1 MLISLT
7 RRKPEL
13 NALSFFVCILLG
25 TACQNPE
32 SSSTG
37 EAWKVAAI
45 PASVRI
51 NPVSGEWIDTKYPT
65 IKSLHN
71 SSGYSLDE
79 NWVYQDGK
87 VRLSGARGEYISFQV
102 VLENLSAAPLK
113 GITTDMAPFSQNGKT
128 LPVSP
133 EIFLEWSVEVKEP
146 STGYQKAT
154 LGSGW
159 YPDALIPMACIQA
172 DSNLVSG
179 RWTYPLWLPDFNN
192 RIDNQKYQV
201 FWVDQFIPADSSVS
215 GEFTSEFGVTI
226 GGVRKSIPITLKVW
240 NFNLPNENNLK
251 PSLQEEGF
259 LSRLEDEEKEL
270 AYYQLFKRN
279 RITLMDPTYKPE
291 MNMTQTGDVRLDWT
305 KFDRRMKKYF
315 TGEAFTRE
323 SGYDYGPGYGEPIEH
338 FVLPFDVHGKH
349 NSRGWPETGSPEVE
363 KEPFYRNRYLATVK
377 QVREHLR
384 SMVDPG
390 KTALTVYLNGLDESY
405 DPLAYK
411 RMKEYGALFRENY
424 PEALYRI
431 DGAYDKDAMEELHT
445 AISAWASHTINY
457 SYDEMKGYQENGLKV
472 FLYGPMIYEGKVNS
486 WVGSS
491 TFTDLPLLNDR
502 AISWTSWLYK
512 THSWISWGIGVNGRG
527 GWYDSESWKD
537 EYKSGSDSDP
547 DYTFKKLNG
556 SALLVY
562 APGIVPNVTKL
573 SPSIRLKAMRDG
585 AQEYEYLK
593 LLASLD
599 GNTERADRLA
609 GEIIHRPFG
618 KQAVGNIEVWSF
630 DPKVWDNARIQMGEW
645 IEQHYQKLYR

>member
-1 MLISLT
+1 MMLISLT
-7 RRKPEL
+7 CRKHL
-13 NALSFFVCILLG
+13 LKASLFFSCIFLD

-32 SSSTG
+32 NHQG
-37 EAWKVAAI
+37 DKAWKIAVI

-51 NPVSGEWIDTKYPT
+51 NPVSGEWIDTRYPT

-71 SSGYSLDE
+71 SSGYSLDK
-79 NWVYQDGK
+79 NWVYQNNE

-102 VLENLSAAPLK
+102 VLENLSASPLK
-113 GITTDMAPFSQNGKT
+113 GITTDMAPFSGNGST
-128 LPVSP
+128 FSAAP

-146 STGYQKAT
+146 STGYEKAT

-201 FWVDQFIPADSSVS
+201 FWVDQFIPAGSSVS

-226 GGVRKSIPITLKVW
+226 GGVRKSIPVTLKVW
-240 NFNLPNENNLK
+240 NFDLPNENNLR

-259 LSRLEDEEKEL
+259 LSHLEDETKEL

-291 MNMTQTGDVRLDWT
+291 MSMTPAGDIRLDWA
-305 KFDRRMKKYF
+305 KFDSRMKKYF
-315 TGEAFTRE
+315 NGQAFTRAY
-323 SGYDYGPGYGEPIEH
+323 GYDYGPGYGEPIEH

-363 KEPFYRNRYLATVK
+363 KEPFYRNRYLATVR
-377 QVREHLR
+377 QVREHLH

-390 KTALTVYLNGLDESY
+390 RTALTVYLNGLDESY

-411 RMKEYGALFRENY
+411 RMKEYGAFFRENY

-431 DGAYDKDAMEELHT
+431 DGAYDKDAMKELHT
-445 AISAWASHTINY
+445 FISAQASHTINY

-556 SALLVY
+556 SALMVY
-562 APGIVPNVTKL
+562 APGIVPNVSEL
-573 SPSIRLKAMRDG
+573 APSIRLKAMRDG
-585 AQEYEYLK
+585 VQEYEYLK
-593 LLASLD
+593 LLSSLD
-599 GNTERADRLA
+599 GNTGRADSLVR
-609 GEIIHRPFG
+609 EIIHRPFG
-618 KQAVGNIEVWSF
+618 KQAIGNIDVWNF
-630 DPKVWDNARIQMGEW
+630 DPRAWDNARIQLGEW
-645 IEQHYQKLYR
+645 IEQHYQK